1 MVRAPRR
8 NAQKYVVLYEPV
20 TIACL
25 AWPPTVELMD
35 LKSPR
40 GTPRAGLLASSGM
53 LHDDATDLFVV
64 ERRLPG
70 ITERGLAMIQAA
82 LLESSARFT
91 ARGEHITYLRSTFLP
106 DQDRLLS
113 LFSAMSLQLVRAAN
127 EASLVPYVG
136 IQRAVNLPDPSE
148 YQGE

>member
-1 MVRAPRR
+1 MLWATRQS
-8 NAQKYVVLYEPV
+8 AQKYVLLYEPV
-20 TIACL
+20 TICVSRL
-25 AWPPTVELMD
+25 APTVGPMD

-40 GTPRAGLLASSGM
+40 PSRGTRSLASGGM
-53 LHDDATDLFVV
+53 RHEDATELFIV

-70 ITERGLAMIQAA
+70 ITKRGLAMVQAA

-113 LFSAMSLQLVRAAN
+113 LFGATSLELVRAAN
-127 EASLVPYVG
+127 EASLVPYAG
-136 IQRAVNLPDPSE
+136 IQRAVNLSYPSE
-148 YQGE
+148 SQGE

>member
-1 MVRAPRR
+1 
-8 NAQKYVVLYEPV
+8 
-20 TIACL
+20 
-25 AWPPTVELMD
+25 MD
-35 LKSPR
+35 LKPPR
-40 GTPRAGLLASSGM
+40 GAPRARPRASSGTS
-53 LHDDATDLFVV
+53 HDDTTDLFAV

-70 ITERGLAMIQAA
+70 ITERGLAMLQAA

-113 LFSAMSLQLVRAAN
+113 LFSAMSLELVRAAN
-127 EASLVPYVG
+127 EASLVPYVS

-148 YQGE
+148 SQGE

>member
-1 MVRAPRR
+1 
-8 NAQKYVVLYEPV
+8 
-20 TIACL
+20 
-25 AWPPTVELMD
+25 MD

-106 DQDRLLS
+106 AQDRLLS

-127 EASLVPYVG
+127 EASLVSYVG